1 MQQSCDLL
9 AVSRSGFYTAQH
21 RAAKQ
26 AACKASI
33 HLKAAFMA
41 SHQSYGSR
49 RLVTAM
55 ANAGVRIGRF
65 KVRRLMRQAALKP
78 V

>member
-21 RAAKQ
+21 HTAKP
-26 AACKASI
+26 ASCKASV

-41 SHQSYGSR
+41 CHQSYGSW
-49 RLVTAM
+49 RLVTAMAM
-55 ANAGVRIGRF
+55 ANAGVRIGRS
-65 KVRRLMRQAALKP
+65 LCHSS
-78 V
+78 